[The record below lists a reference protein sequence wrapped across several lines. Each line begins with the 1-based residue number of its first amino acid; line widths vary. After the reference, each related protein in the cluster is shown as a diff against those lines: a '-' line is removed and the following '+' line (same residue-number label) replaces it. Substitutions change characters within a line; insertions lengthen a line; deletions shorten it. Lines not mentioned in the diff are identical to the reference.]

1 MRLKAN
7 EFSSYELTQAEE
19 VQGWAVSPTTQAV
32 LRNELAKITLEI
44 VNVRAEGKDK
54 EEEERKH
61 LAYLQGQK
69 DILVHL
75 LANIAM
81 YSEDL
86 ALLVAEETP
95 AEDLRQ

>member
-1 MRLKAN
+1 MRLKPN

-19 VQGWAVSPTTQAV
+19 AQGWAVSPMTQAV
-32 LRNELAKITLEI
+32 LRNELAKTTLEI
-44 VNVRAEGKDK
+44 VSVRAEGKDK

-81 YSEDL
+81 FSEDL
-86 ALLVAEETP
+86 ALIVKQESQAEN
-95 AEDLRQ
+95 